1 MRPWSS
7 WMPASKRA
15 TSRRPSIAS
24 SARLPRR
31 VAKLLRLID
40 GGPGGSPTRSITLT
54 RVTTSSPSSTLPRAP
69 SSRFSV
75 WSRSPTSTFAGRSSS
90 RPSRA
95 RRTEQPKEIEMA
107 SDNTVTLVGN
117 ITDDPELRFTPNGS
131 AVANFTVAVNR
142 RINKDG
148 QWEDRLD
155 GFFRCNCWRD
165 MAENVAES
173 LQKGMR
179 VVVVGRLQQRSWD
192 DNDGNRRSVFEIQ
205 VDEVGPS
212 LRWATAQIQKS
223 RRSSAPGAPGGGDW
237 GQTTSVG
244 APSE

>member
-1 MRPWSS
+1 
-7 WMPASKRA
+7 
-15 TSRRPSIAS
+15 
-24 SARLPRR
+24 
-31 VAKLLRLID
+31 
-40 GGPGGSPTRSITLT
+40 
-54 RVTTSSPSSTLPRAP
+54 
-69 SSRFSV
+69 
-75 WSRSPTSTFAGRSSS
+75 
-90 RPSRA
+90 
-95 RRTEQPKEIEMA
+95 MA
-107 SDNTVTLVGN
+107 SDNTVSLVGN
-117 ITDDPELRFTPNGS
+117 ITDDPELRFTPSGS

-142 RINKDG
+142 RFQKDG

-212 LRWATAQIQKS
+212 LRWATAQVQKS
-223 RRSSAPGAPGGGDW
+223 RRSSAPGAPAGGDW

-244 APSE
+244 GPTERESEF